1 MSSSRNQRDEA
12 LYESQN
18 DTRLDDLHSKL
29 RTLRHVTIDIHNDA
43 HAQNR
48 DLDNTSNSP
57 PIRFKYNKGKT
68 NNASRQF
75 IRDSVHRVCSSNRAT
90 LTQVSPGPALMRM
103 ICASVQ
109 ITVALTGSDVVTTLV
124 SNPNEIDRPWWM
136 PSFWP
141 GNLRPRDTNGC
152 QPLSL
157 IDAQSLHTN
166 SSVSLFSYSF
176 RRANVASSKDNEDP
190 TKQMRPVPYMANTLD
205 ECSIQRI
212 LWTLELP
219 TQRMQFK
226 SNIFCKLGGH
236 KQFTFKV
243 PDNITLAMTHHR
255 ALNLDMGQDDMLD
268 YISYNAFLE
277 DRGLGVGVA
286 GFSTV
291 FDGLPANSSSANN
304 VLAVLDGLQRDLY
317 MVIRTELML
326 RQMNNVFFHSTY
338 VVEWIAGSGTQCFDS
353 QNWALNGSYY
363 TAECGSLRDPGRV
376 LRAYGTTND
385 RGAGYDLYPEFLAP
399 FGVTSTNLLI
409 ALRDAIRI
417 DLGDLDTTSNI
428 FLNKTYF
435 DEVMEV
441 DPYPA
446 AMAPLLINAEH
457 PWRVS
462 YDHFWMSCSAWS
474 CVNGTWVERLKN
486 TPADVP
492 YENIVLPYRPTS
504 QTASVLNLSY
514 LCPKLQRKPI
524 LSLLMSVFVA
534 TATMY
539 NFLLAIFCFVM
550 PKIENW
556 YQRRPKRRTRKDL
569 NDPEWQVKTL
579 LLPQKHKQE
588 SDDMSSLESE
598 NEGFL
603 RAWRTEETHVLRGT
617 GRSARTGMNSTSA
630 FRYSA

>member
-1 MSSSRNQRDEA
+1 MA
-12 LYESQN
+12 
-18 DTRLDDLHSKL
+18 
-29 RTLRHVTIDIHNDA
+29 I
-43 HAQNR
+43 
-48 DLDNTSNSP
+48 
-57 PIRFKYNKGKT
+57 
-68 NNASRQF
+68 
-75 IRDSVHRVCSSNRAT
+75 
-90 LTQVSPGPALMRM
+90 
-103 ICASVQ
+103 
-109 ITVALTGSDVVTTLV
+109 ALTGSDVVTTLV

-417 DLGDLDTTSNI
+417 DLGDLDITSNI

-579 LLPQKHKQE
+579 LLPQKRKQE